1 MTMTKTEKEIY
12 DRALEVGTK
21 FEKKFNELDEK
32 HTELFD
38 RLIKMKD
45 YLTVRV
51 EILANRLNET
61 TSDVSKAEY
70 HFTKEILEYLTDNMR
85 GMQ

>member
-1 MTMTKTEKEIY
+1 MAMTKTEREIY

-21 FEKKFNELDEK
+21 FQNKFRQLDEK
-32 HTELFD
+32 HAELFD
-38 RLIKMKD
+38 KLIKMKD
-45 YLTVRV
+45 YLTIRV
-51 EILANRLNET
+51 EILTNRLNET

-70 HFTKEILEYLTDNMR
+70 HFTKEILEYLTDIMR

>member
-1 MTMTKTEKEIY
+1 MTMTKTEREIY

-21 FEKKFNELDEK
+21 FQKKFKELDEK
-32 HTELFD
+32 
-38 RLIKMKD
+38 LIKMKN

-51 EILANRLNET
+51 EILDNRLNET
-61 TSDVSKAEY
+61 TSDVLKAEY
-70 HFTKEILEYLTDNMR
+70 HFTKEILEYLTDIMR